1 MVRIPVLG
9 VLVVSLLGCSP
20 RTKPDP
26 TIPTPPPGTTWPVI
40 RNDAG
45 TLETNGGVTVYKDG
59 KSAFALT
66 LPEGYT
72 GKLAFTADPAGPP
85 VRGAVKL
92 RIRDAGTPAC
102 VIDIAVEPSRAADTL
117 TGTIPFGRETF
128 FLAETGE
135 PKPSMPVSE
144 VWTATHVIPDSTR
157 LDLGYWLF
165 APTYL
170 LRIEGRFP
178 VGRLAT
184 CKEGIDALVRSVE
197 STLRPEAGAD
207 GTSPG

>member
-9 VLVVSLLGCSP
+9 VLLVSLLGCSP
-20 RTKPDP
+20 RTKTDP

-45 TLETNGGVTVYKDG
+45 MLETHAGVTVYKDA
-59 KSAFALT
+59 KSDFALT

-72 GKLAFTADPAGPP
+72 EKLAVTADPTGPP

-92 RIRDAGTPAC
+92 RVSDAGSPPC
-102 VIDIAVEPSRAADTL
+102 VIDIAVEPSRAPDTL
-117 TGTIPFGRETF
+117 RETIPFGRETF

-135 PKPSMPVSE
+135 PKPAMPVSE

-157 LDLGYWLF
+157 IDLGYWLF
-165 APTYL
+165 APAYL
-170 LRIEGRFP
+170 LRVEGRFP

-184 CKEGIDALVRSVE
+184 CKEGIDAIVRSVV
-197 STLRPEAGAD
+197 SSLRPEAGAD